1 MNGLPRSSEQGSSS
15 PGLLNASPPVRVA
28 PVFMA
33 DFYQHGTI
41 ATLHRLGN
49 PDYLRLEEELN
60 TLAPASPLALVLPC
74 HARDLKSPALGAI
87 IEELRDARFLG
98 YVTVGLDGADPS
110 DFDLARRIF
119 SILPQH
125 LTILWNEGPRI
136 TALRADLEE
145 AGLEPGPMG
154 KGRNMRLCIGHIL
167 ANTPACAV
175 AIHDCDILNYRRELL
190 VRLCFPVLHPEMAF
204 QVSKGFSARFST
216 QLNGRVMRLLITPL
230 LQAMQHIKGFAQTLG
245 PLQFFR
251 YPISGEVC
259 LHRSVAESVRFPS
272 DWGVETGMMADIFR
286 VAPVHKICQVDIAE
300 SYDHKHQSLSEG
312 NPETGLNK
320 MACDVALCLLRT
332 AAAAIAT
339 PGENPFSAL
348 VEKYLN
354 SARGLLPFYAADA
367 RINTLYFNEEL
378 ENHTIDLFAGS
389 VSRAVQIHLADP
401 CKLAGAPSW
410 WDIESRLPGF
420 GIALAKAAN
429 LDVSG

>member
-1 MNGLPRSSEQGSSS
+1 M
-15 PGLLNASPPVRVA
+15 
-28 PVFMA
+28 
-33 DFYQHGTI
+33 
-41 ATLHRLGN
+41 
-49 PDYLRLEEELN
+49 N
-60 TLAPASPLALVLPC
+60 TLAPATPLALVLPC

-98 YVTVGLDGADPS
+98 HVTVGLDGAGQS
-110 DFDLARRIF
+110 DFDLARRLF
-119 SILPQH
+119 SILPQRP
-125 LTILWNEGPRI
+125 TILWNEGPRI
-136 TALRADLEE
+136 TALRADLEK

-167 ANTPACAV
+167 ANTPAGAV

-230 LQAMQHIKGFAQTLG
+230 LQAMEHVEGFARTLG

-286 VAPVHKICQVDIAE
+286 VAPMDKICQVDIAE
-300 SYDHKHQSLSEG
+300 SYDHKHQSLSEA

-332 AAAAIAT
+332 AAAAVAT
-339 PGENPFSAL
+339 PGENPFAGL
-348 VEKYLN
+348 VEKYLS

-367 RINTLYFNEEL
+367 RINTLHFDGEL
-378 ENHTIDLFAGS
+378 ERRTIELFAGS
-389 VSRAVQIHLADP
+389 VARAVQTHLADP
-401 CKLAGAPSW
+401 CKLPGAPSW
-410 WDIESRLPGF
+410 REIESRLPGF
-420 GIALAKAAN
+420 GLALAEAAK
-429 LDVSG
+429 LDALN

>member
-1 MNGLPRSSEQGSSS
+1 M
-15 PGLLNASPPVRVA
+15 
-28 PVFMA
+28 
-33 DFYQHGTI
+33 
-41 ATLHRLGN
+41 
-49 PDYLRLEEELN
+49 N
-60 TLAPASPLALVLPC
+60 TLAPATPLALVLPC

-98 YVTVGLDGADPS
+98 HVTVGLDGAGQS
-110 DFDLARRIF
+110 DFDLARRLF
-119 SILPQH
+119 SILPQRP
-125 LTILWNEGPRI
+125 TILWNEGPRI
-136 TALRADLEE
+136 TALRADLEK
-145 AGLEPGPMG
+145 AGLKPGPMG

-167 ANTPACAV
+167 ANTPAGAV

-230 LQAMQHIKGFAQTLG
+230 LQAMEHVEGFARTLG

-286 VAPVHKICQVDIAE
+286 VAPMDKICQVDIAE
-300 SYDHKHQSLSEG
+300 SYDHKHQSLSEA

-332 AAAAIAT
+332 AAAAVAT
-339 PGENPFSAL
+339 PGENPFAGL
-348 VEKYLN
+348 VEKYLS

-367 RINTLYFNEEL
+367 RINTLHFDGEL
-378 ENHTIDLFAGS
+378 ERRTIELFAGS
-389 VSRAVQIHLADP
+389 VARAVQTHLADP
-401 CKLAGAPSW
+401 CKLPGAPSW
-410 WDIESRLPGF
+410 REIESRLPGF
-420 GIALAKAAN
+420 GLALAEAAK
-429 LDVSG
+429 LDALN

>member
-1 MNGLPRSSEQGSSS
+1 
-15 PGLLNASPPVRVA
+15 
-28 PVFMA
+28 MA

-49 PDYLRLEEELN
+49 PNYLRLEEEMN

-98 YVTVGLDGADPS
+98 HVTVGLDGADQS

-119 SILPQH
+119 SILPQRP
-125 LTILWNEGPRI
+125 TILWNEGPRI
-136 TALRADLEE
+136 TALRADLEK

-154 KGRNMRLCIGHIL
+154 KGRNMRLCIGHIF

-190 VRLCFPVLHPEMAF
+190 VRLCFPVLHPGMAF
-204 QVSKGFSARFST
+204 HVSKGFSARFST

-230 LQAMQHIKGFAQTLG
+230 LQAMEHIEGFARTLG

-259 LHRSVAESVRFPS
+259 LHRSVAELVRFPS

-286 VAPVHKICQVDIAE
+286 VAPMDKICQVDIAE
-300 SYDHKHQSLSEG
+300 SYDHKHQSLSEA
-312 NPETGLNK
+312 NPESGLNK

-332 AAAAIAT
+332 AAAAVAT
-339 PGENPFSAL
+339 HGENPFAGL
-348 VEKYLN
+348 VEKYLS

-367 RINTLYFNEEL
+367 RINTLHFDGEL
-378 ENHTIDLFAGS
+378 ERRTIELFSGS
-389 VSRAVQIHLADP
+389 VARAVQIHLADP
-401 CKLAGAPSW
+401 GKLAGAPSW
-410 WDIESRLPGF
+410 REIESRLPGF
-420 GIALAKAAN
+420 GLALAEAAN
-429 LDVSG
+429 LDALK